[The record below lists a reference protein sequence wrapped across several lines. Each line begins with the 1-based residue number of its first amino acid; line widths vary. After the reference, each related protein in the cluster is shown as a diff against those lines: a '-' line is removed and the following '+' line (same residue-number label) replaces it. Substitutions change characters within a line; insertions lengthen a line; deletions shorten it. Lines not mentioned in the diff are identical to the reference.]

1 MSRKRY
7 ARPFT
12 PALSALPYPEM
23 STAKRARLVVLMG
36 ILLAGCSSVAIPP
49 AYTQAELKAECDRR
63 RGWWR
68 PDDLIG
74 GYCDFRGP

>member
-7 ARPFT
+7 ARPFIV
-12 PALSALPYPEM
+12 ALSALPYPEM

-36 ILLAGCSSVAIPP
+36 ILLAGCSSVAIPH
-49 AYTQAELKAECDRR
+49 AYTQADLKAECDRR

-68 PDDLIG
+68 PDGLIG

>member
-1 MSRKRY
+1 
-7 ARPFT
+7 
-12 PALSALPYPEM
+12 M
-23 STAKRARLVVLMG
+23 STAKRVRFLVSMVV
-36 ILLAGCSSVAIPP
+36 LLAGCSSVAIPP
-49 AYTQAELKAECDRR
+49 TYTQAELKAECDRR